1 METESRHSTELRSLS
16 GSVAPS
22 SRDTTSHNSDNVEIE
37 QPSLPPADRGKDAWL
52 MLASCCVIQL
62 PVWGM
67 SYWICFAVEWMLTR

>member
-1 METESRHSTELRSLS
+1 METECRISTELRSIS
-16 GSVAPS
+16 DSVVPS
-22 SRDTTSHNSDNVEIE
+22 SRDTTNSSDNVEIE

-67 SYWICFAVEWMLTR
+67 SR